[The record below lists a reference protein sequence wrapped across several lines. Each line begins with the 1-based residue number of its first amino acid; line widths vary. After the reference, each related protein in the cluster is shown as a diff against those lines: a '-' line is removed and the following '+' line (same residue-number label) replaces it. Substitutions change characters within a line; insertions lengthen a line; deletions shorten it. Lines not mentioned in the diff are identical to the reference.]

1 MKSPTY
7 MILCRRARC
16 HSRRHRLRFRCLPL
30 ACRLRQPKGE
40 ARWERISRRRARGKN
55 KRNNITDSPPAVPL
69 SAADDSASA
78 AYLLLAVFVSVSLR
92 VRREANNYMRD
103 DIENKQTISNDTD
116 VPLPRPR
123 RRRGPTSAAAA
134 YLSFVGKRQED

>member
-1 MKSPTY
+1 M
-7 MILCRRARC
+7 
-16 HSRRHRLRFRCLPL
+16 
-30 ACRLRQPKGE
+30 
-40 ARWERISRRRARGKN
+40 
-55 KRNNITDSPPAVPL
+55 PL

-78 AYLLLAVFVSVSLR
+78 AYLSLAVFVSVSLR

>member
-1 MKSPTY
+1 MGS
-7 MILCRRARC
+7 
-16 HSRRHRLRFRCLPL
+16 
-30 ACRLRQPKGE
+30 
-40 ARWERISRRRARGKN
+40 GKYE
-55 KRNNITDSPPAVPL
+55 RNNTTDSPPAVPL
-69 SAADDSASA
+69 SAAADSASA

>member
-1 MKSPTY
+1 M
-7 MILCRRARC
+7 
-16 HSRRHRLRFRCLPL
+16 
-30 ACRLRQPKGE
+30 
-40 ARWERISRRRARGKN
+40 
-55 KRNNITDSPPAVPL
+55 TDSPPAVPF